1 MWVPGQD
8 QKTRWPESPGGS
20 APLAG
25 SSMFLF
31 ARLSCCPLGICLIS
45 FCFSVLL
52 SQPLLPPLPAVAP
65 WCSWFLSQRLIT
77 RFPEGSSGEG
87 RVRRSQE
94 NVPHLPAC
102 PSFLGLQFSRA
113 GQDLADEPHQRDPT
127 FQCQARLTSSKQ
139 PWPHIIADSGEPRL
153 SCNWR
158 SRTAKHKTAKGACC
172 RRVMCHFSWQR

>member
-1 MWVPGQD
+1 MHVGAWPGPED
-8 QKTRWPESPGGS
+8 QVARITRRFCSLGWIAVSVS
-20 APLAG
+20 LLV
-25 SSMFLF
+25 SL
-31 ARLSCCPLGICLIS
+31 CCPLGICLIS
-45 FCFSVLL
+45 LCFSVLL
-52 SQPLLPPLPAVAP
+52 SQPLLLLSPAVAP

-139 PWPHIIADSGEPRL
+139 PWPHIIADSGNQGL
-153 SCNWR
+153 SCNRR
-158 SRTAKHKTAKGACC
+158 SGQQSIRQRKGSP
-172 RRVMCHFSWQR
+172 RRGFYDASF